1 MSPGRLSS
9 PPKSRS
15 KKQLRVSIQ
24 IGSGSGWRAQLIG
37 ALLSVVVLAFLLL
50 LIFGLWLAFSVSLVV
65 IAITVLLRVL
75 LPKRE
80 RAKIIDGE
88 WSVMSDAASVDD
100 ESSRPAVHT
109 GLPGHQR
116 SPERPLRGT
125 SE

>member
-9 PPKSRS
+9 PPNSRS

-24 IGSGSGWRAQLIG
+24 IGSGSGWRAQLIR

-65 IAITVLLRVL
+65 IGITVLLRVL
-75 LPKRE
+75 WPKRE
-80 RAKIIDGE
+80 RTKIVDGE
-88 WSVMSDAASVDD
+88 WSVMSNAASLDD
-100 ESSRPAVHT
+100 ES
-109 GLPGHQR
+109 HQR
-116 SPERPLRGT
+116 SPERPPRGT